1 MRLILIGPPGA
12 GKGTQAQRLV
22 DGHRLI
28 QLSTGDMLREAAAAG
43 TATGLKAKA
52 VMDAG
57 RLVSD
62 EIVIGIIS
70 DRLDS
75 PDVQI
80 GFVLD
85 GFPRTL
91 AQADALEDLLADKE
105 MPLDAVILLE
115 VNDEALVE
123 RISGRYT
130 CAKCGAG
137 YNDTLAPT
145 KKKGVCD
152 RCGSTEFKRR
162 SDDNAETV
170 RERLLAYYKSTAPLI
185 GYYHAKHLLSRV
197 DGMGSM
203 DEVATGIDGILAEI
217 GGEKRQE
224 MRQSG

>member
-1 MRLILIGPPGA
+1 MRLMLIGPPGA

-22 DGHRLI
+22 DGHGLV

-43 TATGLKAKA
+43 TEIGLKAKS
-52 VMDAG
+52 VMDTG

-70 DRLDS
+70 ERLDS
-75 PDVQI
+75 PDVQN

-91 AQADALEDLLADKE
+91 AQADALEELLEEKAK
-105 MPLDAVILLE
+105 PLDGVVLLE
-115 VNDEALVE
+115 VDDEALVE

-130 CAKCGAG
+130 CANCGAG

-145 KKKGVCD
+145 KKPGVCD
-152 RCGSTEFKRR
+152 RCGSKEFKRR

-185 GYYHAKHLLSRV
+185 GFYHAKHLLNRV

-203 DEVATGIDGILAEI
+203 AEVAAEIDGVLAGF
-217 GGEKRQE
+217 GGEKRRK